1 MLLAITV
8 SKGEFD
14 MTDNSVWIV
23 EDESI
28 VAMDLKSRLQSRGY
42 DVLGISGS
50 GEDAVEKIRQ
60 HKPDIVLMDIV
71 LKGEM
76 DGITAA
82 GIVREELRIPVVYLT
97 AYADT
102 QTLDRAKQTEPY
114 GYIIKPFKESDVI
127 STLEVAL
134 YKASME
140 RKLRESERWIQT
152 MIRSTGEGI
161 IATDTKGLVKF
172 MNPVAENLTGY
183 DEKAVI
189 GKPASEIFSLTME
202 GPGTS
207 PLDPVNRALAN
218 EGSLSSD
225 EDERIVLIAKD
236 GTKRYIGYIAAPIKD
251 DRKQLMGVVL
261 AFRDLTERIR
271 IEEMVKRVVPG
282 IRATPFRDLLKEE
295 MDRLG
300 HSS

>member
-1 MLLAITV
+1 
-8 SKGEFD
+8 
-14 MTDNSVWIV
+14 MTGNSVWIV

-42 DVLGISGS
+42 EVLGISGS

-71 LKGEM
+71 LKGGM
-76 DGITAA
+76 DGIAAA
-82 GIVREELRIPVVYLT
+82 GIIREELRIPVVYLT

-102 QTLDRAKQTEPY
+102 KTLERAKQTEPY

-172 MNPVAENLTGY
+172 MNPVAEMLTGY
-183 DEKAVI
+183 KEKDAI
-189 GKPASEIFSLTME
+189 GNPASEVFSLTME
-202 GPGTS
+202 GAGTS
-207 PLDPVNRALAN
+207 SLDPVATALSSVL
-218 EGSLSSD
+218 SLSSD
-225 EDERIVLIAKD
+225 EDERIVLTAKD
-236 GTKRYIGYIAAPIKD
+236 GTERYVGYIASPIKD
-251 DRKQLMGVVL
+251 DRNKLMGAVL

-271 IEEMVKRVVPG
+271 MEEMVKRVVPG
-282 IRATPFRDLLKEE
+282 IRDTPFRDLLKDE
-295 MDRLG
+295 MERTG
-300 HSS
+300 RSQ

>member
-1 MLLAITV
+1 
-8 SKGEFD
+8 
-14 MTDNSVWIV
+14 MTGNSVWIV

-42 DVLGISGS
+42 EVLGISGS

-71 LKGEM
+71 LKGDM
-76 DGITAA
+76 DGIAAA
-82 GIVREELRIPVVYLT
+82 GIIREELRIPVVYLT

-102 QTLDRAKQTEPY
+102 KTLERAKQTEPY

-127 STLEVAL
+127 STLEIAL

-140 RKLRESERWIQT
+140 RKLRESERWIRT

-161 IATDTKGLVKF
+161 IATDTEGLVKF
-172 MNPVAENLTGY
+172 MNPVAEMLTGY
-183 DEKAVI
+183 KEKDVI
-189 GKPASEIFSLTME
+189 GKPASEVFSFTME

-207 PLDPVNRALAN
+207 PLDPVSKALAN
-218 EGSLSSD
+218 EGSLTSD
-225 EDERIVLIAKD
+225 EDERIVLTAKD
-236 GTKRYIGYIAAPIKD
+236 GTERYVGYIASPITD
-251 DRKQLMGVVL
+251 DRKRLMGAVL

-271 IEEMVKRVVPG
+271 MEEMVKRVVPG
-282 IRATPFRDLLKEE
+282 IRDTPFRDLMKEE
-295 MDRLG
+295 MERTG
-300 HSS
+300 RST